1 MNYRKCVYFVEGP
14 CEKQLIEVLNKQ
26 HPYLLT
32 PGKVN
37 VLNPIQ
43 ALIPRRQ
50 NPKQYYFLPNEYDIT
65 IKIGH

>member
-37 VLNPIQ
+37 VLNPIVRDL
-43 ALIPRRQ
+43 LIWQ
-50 NPKQYYFLPNEYDIT
+50 SVDAA
-65 IKIGH
+65 